1 LADTDDVKADDAP
14 ATPEAETDAADTAA
28 NATDATP
35 ADDADE
41 TETEANEAD
50 GDDGEG
56 DDEPRPKR
64 KRPGRLERRLAR
76 LEAENSAYQRMMVEQ
91 AQAAPAKQPDPPKP
105 APKFEDFE
113 SIEEY
118 VAAAVDHGTRAQI
131 DAAKAEARQRA
142 NETSRQRQERETVEK
157 RQAWVTKGDGL
168 LDGFADIIA
177 DEDVAMT
184 PVMADALV
192 EADNGHAAAFYL
204 VENPDESERI
214 SKLTPTGQA
223 MAIASLAAKATLPGK
238 KRTKAPTP
246 ARTLAGGSKPS
257 PKLSEMSMA
266 DYAKKRNA
274 DMRAGLK

>member
-1 LADTDDVKADDAP
+1 LADTDDVKADDASV
-14 ATPEAETDAADTAA
+14 TPEAETDAADTAT
-28 NATDATP
+28 NATDDAP
-35 ADDADE
+35 SDDADE

-76 LEAENSAYQRMMVEQ
+76 LEAENSVYRQQMVEQ
-91 AQAAPAKQPDPPKP
+91 AQAAPARQPQPPKQ

-113 SIEEY
+113 SIDDY
-118 VAAAVDHGTRAQI
+118 VAAAVEHGTNAKI
-131 DAAKAEARQRA
+131 EAARFEARQRA

-223 MAIASLAAKATLPGK
+223 MAIARLAAKATLPGK

-246 ARTLAGGSKPS
+246 ARTLAGGSKATTDPS
-257 PKLSEMSMA
+257 KMSNEEYFA
-266 DYAKKRNA
+266 YRNKQLK
-274 DMRAGLK
+274 AG